1 MSTATSTHCVT
12 LSSSRHALL
21 EASAFLRSRPSRRL
35 ASVAR
40 VLARRTNLA
49 DLIETTHVQHYEEFR
64 SESLAAKK
72 EKKAA
77 KKTAGSEKAAKPKA

>member
-1 MSTATSTHCVT
+1 LIS
-12 LSSSRHALL
+12 L
-21 EASAFLRSRPSRRL
+21 
-35 ASVAR
+35 

-77 KKTAGSEKAAKPKA
+77 KKTAGSEKAAKSKA